1 MNHQRT
7 PTGTSKNTRCS
18 ACNQEGHRRNNK
30 KCPSNRQQTPTGT
43 STNTRRSACDQEG
56 HRRNSKK
63 CPSTSNQQIPTRN
76 PKWKDSEAE
85 KELRKMLE
93 NDHNGHYHAL
103 SSEQV
108 RNHRESFRVYDRTK
122 FQDYLKKL
130 KEKIAKK
137 KRWGGAARNLAK
149 SVLENDPQGVYH
161 EMDAKTFWQLSPL
174 FQKYPFENFKGNLKT
189 MKDRIANSKMHVNND
204 KAWLRHDRSVIL
216 PKMVTSRGYPRWDRH
231 NARRLLKQDVI
242 AKRNETMKPQELW
255 RSRNEYQAFPLSVF
269 RKHIYQEVYGQNS
282 SSYWLNRKTKDDDAK
297 KAEQALKEKFLQG
310 MR

>member
-1 MNHQRT
+1 MKCSACHQEGHRCNSPKCPLNHQRT
-7 PTGTSKNTRCS
+7 PTSKNTRCS

-108 RNHRESFRVYDRTK
+108 RNHRELFRVYDRTK

-130 KEKIAKK
+130 KEKIEKK
-137 KRWGGAARNLAK
+137 AMGWCRKK
-149 SVLENDPQGVYH
+149 SCEVC
-161 EMDAKTFWQLSPL
+161 
-174 FQKYPFENFKGNLKT
+174 
-189 MKDRIANSKMHVNND
+189 
-204 KAWLRHDRSVIL
+204 
-216 PKMVTSRGYPRWDRH
+216 
-231 NARRLLKQDVI
+231 
-242 AKRNETMKPQELW
+242 
-255 RSRNEYQAFPLSVF
+255 F
-269 RKHIYQEVYGQNS
+269 RK
-282 SSYWLNRKTKDDDAK
+282 
-297 KAEQALKEKFLQG
+297 
-310 MR
+310 